1 MLAQNLPASQIAD
14 QLSGFAQAAF
24 KVEERN
30 DGVVA
35 IITPFE
41 HIYAD
46 PIVLYLSEESDGSYL
61 LSDNGETRFWIN
73 EFRGYDAYRRLGPM
87 NLHSWQ
93 VEAELFQTQI
103 GEGHDLMV
111 VTSPDDLSA
120 AVFHLLQTIMHISG
134 LGMVDDD

>member
-14 QLSGFAQAAF
+14 QLSGFAQTAF
-24 KVEERN
+24 KVEERS
-30 DGVVA
+30 DGVIA

-46 PIVLYLSEESDGSYL
+46 PIVLHLSKQSDGSYL

-87 NLHSWQ
+87 NLHSWE
-93 VEAELFQTQI
+93 VEAELFETQI

-111 VTSPDDLSA
+111 VTSLNDLPS
-120 AVFHLLQTIMHISG
+120 AVFRLLQTVMHISG
-134 LGMVDDD
+134 LGMAHND